1 MLHPRFLQLHTP
13 PFVVSAPK
21 SEHLSWNQ
29 SSPLF
34 SSLPSCPPLSGE
46 HIARL
51 HYCYYLAAVGRVIHK
66 LGGAGDR
73 FGDYLC
79 ADCPFLPCVSRRS
92 QLINTK
98 FTKHITNI
106 SKSSCRQTVL
116 GHCCYT
122 VPPCVCLQ
130 GDYVWWWVLKA
141 VMLSPCTKL
150 CPFIPWN
157 VHDARP
163 FPMMMSLAESLDF
176 CMLNICTTKLVHHKY
191 LWCLSE

>member
-1 MLHPRFLQLHTP
+1 MLTKNAGNWGIFSALWLSEKQLPSSIPLCYTL
-13 PFVVSAPK
+13 PFCSCMHLRSLCRRQKVSICHGI
-21 SEHLSWNQ
+21 SHHL
-29 SSPLF
+29 SSPL
-34 SSLPSCPPLSGE
+34 SLPALPYRASISHACY
-46 HIARL
+46 
-51 HYCYYLAAVGRVIHK
+51 YCYYLAAVGRVIHK

-130 GDYVWWWVLKA
+130 GDYVW
-141 VMLSPCTKL
+141 
-150 CPFIPWN
+150 
-157 VHDARP
+157 
-163 FPMMMSLAESLDF
+163 
-176 CMLNICTTKLVHHKY
+176 
-191 LWCLSE
+191 